1 MLKEEKSNQNE
12 GKKTPKDIK
21 YWIYRGLGIASG
33 IIMIITLF
41 LPWYQAILTG
51 LNLSISPIL
60 IDINGYIVPFWGYMN
75 LLGIYDEFIPFL
87 AIMNIN
93 FTLIIVSI
101 IFSFLKIT
109 RAPSSL
115 LMVVIILSFIGIGA
129 TSLFSVFD
137 SGLFFPFFGFYGSQI
152 WGFSGGWILLFL
164 ALFLTLFSRIRV
176 PSEKEKFKREFKQ
189 KIKEMQD

>member
-1 MLKEEKSNQNE
+1 MLKEEKSNQKE
-12 GKKTPKDIK
+12 GKKTPKDTN
-21 YWIYRGLGIASG
+21 YWIFRGLGIAGG

-41 LPWYQAILTG
+41 LPWYQAIISG

-60 IDINGYIVPFWGYMN
+60 ISINGYIVPFWGYMN

-93 FTLIIVSI
+93 FALIIISV
-101 IFSFLKIT
+101 IFSFLKIS
-109 RAPSSL
+109 RGPSTL
-115 LMVVIILSFIGIGA
+115 LVVIIALSFIGIGA

-164 ALFLTLFSRIRV
+164 ALFLTLFSRIRN
-176 PSEKEKFKREFKQ
+176 PSEKEKFKKEFKQ
-189 KIKEMQD
+189 KVSEMQD